1 MMNLTLIDAFGRFGA
16 KPASRLS
23 SLSAV
28 AADGAVVLNCL
39 PAHFGHPSRGVLRYE
54 GRISAAQAE
63 SKIATTLNE
72 HLTQARD
79 GSLPIRMIVSISGHE
94 KSGRSVGHHVRPDLV
109 GKIVEFD
116 GDHFVIDFTRPQ
128 AAHPAAA
135 AARRR

>member
-1 MMNLTLIDAFGRFGA
+1 VMNLTLIDAFGRFGA

-23 SLSAV
+23 SLSAM

-39 PAHFGHPSRGVLRYE
+39 PAQFGHPARGVLRYE
-54 GRISAAQAE
+54 GRISASQAE
-63 SKIATTLNE
+63 SRIATTLNE

-79 GSLPIRMIVSISGHE
+79 GSLPIRMIVSISGRE
-94 KSGRSVGHHVRPDLV
+94 KSGKSGGHHVRPDLV

-116 GDHFVIDFTRPQ
+116 GDHFVIDFTRPP